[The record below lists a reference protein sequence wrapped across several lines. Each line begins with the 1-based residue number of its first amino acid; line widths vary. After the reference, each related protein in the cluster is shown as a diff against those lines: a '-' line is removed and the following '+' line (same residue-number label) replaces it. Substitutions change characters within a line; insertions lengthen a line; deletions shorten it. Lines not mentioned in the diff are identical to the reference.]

1 MRMTQESMQ
10 TPDWEAIRLQF
21 PTLSNWTYLDIAR
34 KSPMS
39 LGLEQVL
46 KDFAKDIFDNAGED
60 AWNGKNVHTTRI
72 AVARLLGCPPES
84 IAFTK
89 NTTEAL
95 NIASHALDLKPGDNI
110 VLTDMDHMAN
120 VWVWERW
127 KEKGVELRFVQNRD
141 GRLPIEAFQ
150 EKIDE
155 KTRVVGCPWVTYR
168 NGYRVNLPELGK
180 ICREQGALLVVDGV
194 QAAGL
199 LDIPLSELGVDA
211 LAIGGHKNL
220 FGLNGSG
227 VLYMRPDLIAKSK
240 TGLAKPMT
248 YVKSAA
254 TEGFEDQH
262 ELHRF
267 EGGNP
272 NYLGLFAFRKSAAM
286 LESIGIGNIENRV
299 RELSETCLAMMKK
312 RRMKTQT
319 PTQWDERCHIVNFPV
334 QGDAKVI
341 RAALREK
348 RIVVNVKDGY
358 LRASMGFFNN
368 EKDLDTLFRAVDA
381 L

>member
-1 MRMTQESMQ
+1 MQ
-10 TPDWEAIRLQF
+10 TPDWQSIRLQF
-21 PTLSNWTYLDIAR
+21 PTLKNWTYLDIAR
-34 KSPMS
+34 KSPMW
-39 LGLEQVL
+39 LGVQ
-46 KDFAKDIFDNAGED
+46 DAMTNFAKDIYENAGED

-72 AVARLLGCPPES
+72 VMSRLLGCAPEA

-89 NTTEAL
+89 NTTEGL
-95 NIASHALDLKPGDNI
+95 NIVSHALDLQPGENI
-110 VLTDMDHMAN
+110 VLTDMEHMAN

-127 KEKGVELRFVQNRD
+127 KEKGIELRFVQNRD
-141 GRLPIEAFQ
+141 GRLPLEAFQ

-155 KTRVVGCPWVTYR
+155 KTRVVGTAWVTYR

-180 ICREQGALLVVDGV
+180 ICKAHGSLLVVDGV

-199 LDIPLSELGVDA
+199 LAIPLSECGADA
-211 LAIGGHKNL
+211 VAIGGHKNL

-227 VLYMRPDLIAKSK
+227 VLYMRPDLIAQSKS
-240 TGLAKPMT
+240 GLAKPMS
-248 YVKSAA
+248 YVKTTA

-267 EGGNP
+267 EGGNA
-272 NYLGLFAFRKSAAM
+272 NYLGLAAFRKSAAM
-286 LESIGIGNIENRV
+286 LESIGLLNIENRV
-299 RELSETCLAMMKK
+299 RELTDTFLGMLKK
-312 RRMKTQT
+312 RRIKTQT
-319 PTQWDERCHIVNFPV
+319 PTNWDERCHIVNFPV
-334 QGDAKVI
+334 AGDAKVI

-358 LRASMGFFNN
+358 LRASMGFFND
-368 EKDLDTLFRAVDA
+368 EDELETLLRAVDG

>member
-1 MRMTQESMQ
+1 VQ
-10 TPDWEAIRLQF
+10 TPGWEKIRLQF
-21 PTLSNWTYLDIAR
+21 PTLKNWTYLDIAR
-34 KSPMS
+34 KAPMW
-39 LGLEQVL
+39 LGAQ
-46 KDFAKDIFDNAGED
+46 DAMMNFAKDIYENAGED

-72 AVARLLGCPPES
+72 VMARLLGCAPEA

-89 NTTEAL
+89 NTTEGL
-95 NIASHALDLKPGDNI
+95 NIVSHALDLQPGENI
-110 VLTDMDHMAN
+110 VLTDMEHMAN

-141 GRLPIEAFQ
+141 GRLPLEAFQ

-155 KTRVVGCPWVTYR
+155 NTRVVGTAWVTYR

-180 ICREQGALLVVDGV
+180 ICKAHGALLVVDGV

-199 LDIPLSELGVDA
+199 LDIPFNQLGADA
-211 LAIGGHKNL
+211 VAIGGHKNL

-227 VLYMRPDLIAKSK
+227 VLYMRPDLIEKSK
-240 TGLAKPMT
+240 TGLAKPMG
-248 YVKSAA
+248 YVKSTA

-267 EGGNP
+267 EGGNA
-272 NYLGLFAFRKSAAM
+272 NYLGLSVFRQSAAM
-286 LESIGIGNIENRV
+286 LESVGIGNIENRV
-299 RELSETCLAMMKK
+299 RELTDTFLGMLKK
-312 RRMKTQT
+312 RRIKTQT
-319 PTQWDERCHIVNFPV
+319 PTNWDERCHIVNFPV
-334 QGDAKVI
+334 AGDAKVI

-358 LRASMGFFNN
+358 LRASMGFFNK
-368 EKDLDTLFRAVDA
+368 EEELETLLRAVDD